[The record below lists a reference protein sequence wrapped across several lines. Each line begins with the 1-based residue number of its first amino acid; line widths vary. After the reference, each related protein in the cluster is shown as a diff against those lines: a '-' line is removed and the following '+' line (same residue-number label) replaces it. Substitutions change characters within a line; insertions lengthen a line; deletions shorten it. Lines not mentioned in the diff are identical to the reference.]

1 MFWVIS
7 VLLLLWPTDIF
18 SSDFI
23 VDKIRGIVTYQNH
36 SSLQEGARITAPG
49 ILTTLEK
56 SLVVLHSQEGTITL
70 GPSSKIYLG
79 KKNNNQPTYL
89 QLLKGIVRGQIKG
102 KDNNNYKLYL
112 KTRSAS
118 LGVRGTDFVVVYND
132 QNHITS
138 NLTLNG
144 KVAFFKIKDK
154 HILESLKEDFDKTSE
169 SRDEEA
175 DINLIED
182 ELADYKT
189 VIIEQGKFSGAYP
202 TYDLPLSPT
211 LISPKQAQI
220 LSADNSLGTTT
231 TKNSSTIVN
240 LTKKNFQLTNKN
252 LIPEPTE
259 SINEERLLNG
269 PSVTLAKD
277 SIRQGGILDINT
289 GIYVM
294 PPQGATFNET
304 NNTYELPQQ
313 YGGIDSQ
320 TGQYRPPENIKLD
333 PLKGFVKIENNQ
345 EIPIDS
351 FSKSV
356 NKLFDKYKNLTRVD
370 ISTDARYFYSL
381 KTYENYYGEIKNIAN
396 AESMIFNFS
405 GKLGRFVYSNQRYL
419 HYLKAGMEMIYHN
432 RQREP
437 SIQRNDR
444 VLMTYGYEMH
454 RKHNFL
460 NRNASFIFDLEF
472 ETIYQDYKSE
482 ERWDY
487 YTESI
492 NGSFFERF
500 KTSRFHQTDL
510 GVRLSAYQGYAS
522 PNHGNIHEVFFKNHF
537 TPNIPWEIDLNYSF
551 KNRTIKQFNNEFAIS
566 KIDFSLTRLSLIRKT
581 NISYLGSFFWSDSQK
596 KDEFDKGFT
605 YLHKI
610 ELTRKKGEYL
620 RLNCFYSYM
629 RNIADGVGAH
639 RNFIQQMWGG
649 GLSFIF

>member
-1 MFWVIS
+1 MFRWIS
-7 VLLLLWPTDIF
+7 VLLLLCPTDIF
-18 SSDFI
+18 STDFI
-23 VDKIRGIVTYQNH
+23 VDRIRGIVTYQNL
-36 SSLQEGARITAPG
+36 SSLQVGDKIIAPG

-56 SLVVLHSQEGTITL
+56 SLVVIQGSDGTITL
-70 GPSSKIYLG
+70 GPNSKIYLG
-79 KKNNNQPTYL
+79 TKNNNKPVYL
-89 QLLKGIVRGQIKG
+89 QLLKGVVRGQIAG
-102 KDNNNYKLYL
+102 KDNNKYKLYL

-132 QNHITS
+132 KNHITS

-144 KVAFFKIKDK
+144 KVAFFKKKDK
-154 HILESLKEDFDKTSE
+154 HILESLREDFDKTSE
-169 SRDEEA
+169 SRNDEV
-175 DINLIED
+175 DINVIED

-189 VIIEQGKFSGAYP
+189 VIIDQGKFSGAYP

-211 LISPKQAQI
+211 FISAKQAEI
-220 LSADNSLGTTT
+220 LSADRSLGSTAS
-231 TKNSSTIVN
+231 KNTSTIVN
-240 LTKKNFQLTNKN
+240 QTKQNFQLTNKN
-252 LIPEPTE
+252 LIPEPAE
-259 SINEERLLNG
+259 SLDEERLLNG
-269 PSVTLAKD
+269 PTVTLDKN
-277 SIRQGGILDINT
+277 SIRQGGLLDMNT

-294 PPQGATFNET
+294 PPMGAKFNEK
-304 NNTYELPQQ
+304 NNTYELPEQ

-320 TGQYRPPENIKLD
+320 TGQYQPPENIKLD

-356 NKLFDKYKNLTRVD
+356 SNLFDKYKNLTRVD
-370 ISTDARYFYSL
+370 IFADARYFYSL
-381 KTYENYYGEIKNIAN
+381 KTYENYYGEIKDISN

-405 GKLGRFVYSNQRYL
+405 GKIGRYVYSNKRYL

-460 NRNASFIFDLEF
+460 NRNASLIFDLEF

-487 YTESI
+487 YSESVG
-492 NGSFFERF
+492 GSLFERV

-510 GVRLSAYQGYAS
+510 GIKLSAYQGYAS

-551 KNRTIKQFNNEFAIS
+551 KNRTIKQYNNEFAIS
-566 KIDFSLTRLSLIRKT
+566 KVDFSLTRLSLIRKT

-629 RNIADGVGAH
+629 RNIAEGVGAS
-639 RNFIQQMWGG
+639 RSFIQQMWGG
-649 GLSFIF
+649 GLAFIF